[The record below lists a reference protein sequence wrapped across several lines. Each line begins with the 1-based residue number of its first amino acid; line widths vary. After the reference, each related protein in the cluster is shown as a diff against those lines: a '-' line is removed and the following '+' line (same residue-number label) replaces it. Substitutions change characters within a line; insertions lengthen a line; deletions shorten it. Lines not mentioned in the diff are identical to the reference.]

1 MRCLLRWPGRGAPP
15 PGSLPCPRGCGSW
28 PPDIRV
34 GRGQRGGRGV
44 TLGGSRACSPGL
56 RVLRTFLA
64 ASLAAPPEPA
74 APRTRAS
81 RERGQLCRL
90 QRPRPAWSAGLAG
103 ATCRPVGTRVKP
115 AIVEWAPNDTCSARG
130 RFDQGSGWSRI
141 GANEWCPLLPAGRP
155 GLGPQCPP
163 ICGAFLEPPLCRR
176 KSQKQQS
183 S

>member
-1 MRCLLRWPGRGAPP
+1 MRCLLRWPGQGAPP
-15 PGSLPCPRGCGSW
+15 RAPCPARGAKRRKRSHF
-28 PPDIRV
+28 
-34 GRGQRGGRGV
+34 
-44 TLGGSRACSPGL
+44 GGSRACSPGL

-90 QRPRPAWSAGLAG
+90 RRPRPAWSAGLAG

-141 GANEWCPLLPAGRP
+141 GANEWCPFLPAGRP